1 MVFHQYSRH
10 NLAITSSEY
19 PERIGYQLIK
29 ELHDKN
35 LKSLNSK
42 YLNLGT
48 EVKANDIQFDMVE
61 LHRKY
66 NNLSNVDRINAI
78 NTEVD
83 DIKIVMKSNVNKMI
97 NNIECAEVEYYN
109 TAIKSKESGYF

>member
-1 MVFHQYSRH
+1 MVFYKYTISYQ
-10 NLAITSSEY
+10 AITSSEY

-48 EVKANDIQFDMVE
+48 EGKANDIQFDMVE
-61 LHRKY
+61 VYRKY
-66 NNLSNVDRINAI
+66 NNLSNMDRINAI
-78 NTEVD
+78 STEVD

-97 NNIECAEVEYYN
+97 TNIECAEVY
-109 TAIKSKESGYF
+109 K